1 MQNIGYC
8 PQFDAIMGELTGKE
22 MLWLLG
28 RLRGV
33 NDVVLR
39 REVEGLVTLVD
50 LTECASRPSSTY
62 SGGNRR
68 KLSTAMALVGAPSL
82 VFLDEPTSGVDPAS
96 RRRVWAAV
104 SRAVNNGQSVIL
116 TSHSMEECEALCSRI
131 IVMSKGA
138 LRCVGTTGHL
148 KAKFGQGY
156 SLQVKLRTH
165 DLSQDGDQEN
175 ERVYTSKLSELKNVV
190 SSYFPGAT
198 VSDEHKVGSAR
209 HD

>member
-1 MQNIGYC
+1 MQNVGYC

-22 MLWLLG
+22 MLWLMG

-33 NDVVLR
+33 NDITLR
-39 REVEGLVTLVD
+39 REVEELVALVD

-82 VFLDEPTSGVDPAS
+82 IFLDEPTTGVDPAS
-96 RRRVWAAV
+96 RRRVWTAV
-104 SRAVNNGQSVIL
+104 SRAVSNGQSVVL

-131 IVMSKGA
+131 IMLSKGA
-138 LRCVGTTGHL
+138 VRCVGTTGHL

-156 SLQVKLRTH
+156 SLQVKLKTY
-165 DLSQDGDQEN
+165 DLSQAGDDEN
-175 ERVYTSKLSELKNVV
+175 ERIYQSKLSELKHIV

-198 VSDEHKVGSAR
+198 VSDEHKVGLA
-209 HD
+209 